1 MWTSPDLKFK
11 CCHCSHPAGRVL
23 YSETFDIGNH
33 TLQTLKIEP
42 WTLQWSCQTLW
53 QTSQLF
59 TKLDSVGISES
70 EMTLP
75 GGSNPAD
82 VLFKLAKGRGLASPT
97 FEQVNILAFVCFFAP
112 WFSFYWIKKTQN
124 LHPLLSQVHEGGPP
138 HAKTFTWVC
147 NWLQVPGAFRKWWL
161 FSLAFIVDPQGKY
174 FAEGCGRSKKE
185 AKNASAKVFW
195 RDVLYVEDPLSTD

>member
-1 MWTSPDLKFK
+1 
-11 CCHCSHPAGRVL
+11 
-23 YSETFDIGNH
+23 
-33 TLQTLKIEP
+33 
-42 WTLQWSCQTLW
+42 
-53 QTSQLF
+53 
-59 TKLDSVGISES
+59 
-70 EMTLP
+70 MTLP

-97 FEQVNILAFVCFFAP
+97 FEQVNILAFICFFAP
-112 WFSFYWIKKTQN
+112 WFSYWIKKTQN

-147 NWLQVPGAFRKWWL
+147 NWLQVPGAFRLLRMCWL

-185 AKNASAKVFW
+185 AKNASAKVF
-195 RDVLYVEDPLSTD
+195 